1 MKRVSVTRNLE
12 LLQRRGEWLLRRKP
26 EPAEEFEIELRVGD
40 AAYLPEIGKTIR
52 IGRMG
57 TTDNRQPTTQVF
69 QLPEDSDPKFTI
81 RNRRDGD
88 RFQPLGMRREKK
100 LKDFLIDRKIPNE
113 SRDRIPLLLW
123 HGKIVLLA
131 GVEISEAFKVS
142 DRGGELYEVAIEET
156 HQEGLQREA
165 NRQANR

>member
-88 RFQPLGMRREKK
+88 RFQPLG
-100 LKDFLIDRKIPNE
+100 FLG
-113 SRDRIPLLLW
+113 S
-123 HGKIVLLA
+123 GA
-131 GVEISEAFKVS
+131 TG
-142 DRGGELYEVAIEET
+142 
-156 HQEGLQREA
+156 
-165 NRQANR
+165 